1 MKKISILIL
10 AAIVVVINYMPLFLG
25 GYMYNE
31 EQAIR
36 SSYPEY
42 TGNKL
47 YEKTEDQYKLI
58 VWSGAYEKMVTVIEN
73 KWGFLHRVKSSSAL
87 VRVSQEEPFIRTW
100 SATHHGENDLSDTL
114 LAVET
119 PDSDSSKII
128 VTNEPMDEEPVTD
141 LEQLKALSGV
151 YIEMDVEQ
159 GYAIYYGQLP
169 SDQIGGFVFRSIDSE
184 GKILSV
190 HR

>member
-1 MKKISILIL
+1 VKKISFLIL

-31 EQAIR
+31 EQAVR

-47 YEKTEDQYKLI
+47 YEKTEDQHKLI
-58 VWSGAYEKMVTVIEN
+58 VWSGANEKMVTVIEN
-73 KWGFLHRVKSSSAL
+73 KWGLLHRVRSSTVL

-100 SATHHGENDLSDTL
+100 SATNHGESDLSDTL

-119 PDSDSSKII
+119 TENESSKII
-128 VTNEPMDEEPVTD
+128 VTNEPIDEEPVAD

-151 YIEMDVEQ
+151 YIEMDVDQ

-169 SDQIGGFVFRSIDSE
+169 ADQIGGFVFRSIDSE

>member
-1 MKKISILIL
+1 MKKISFLIL
-10 AAIVVVINYMPLFLG
+10 AAIVVVINYTPLFLG

-31 EQAIR
+31 EQAVR
-36 SSYPEY
+36 RLYPEY
-42 TGNKL
+42 SGNKL
-47 YEKTEDQYKLI
+47 YEKTEDQHKLI
-58 VWSGAYEKMVTVIEN
+58 VWSGGNQKMVTVVEN
-73 KWGFLHRVKSSSAL
+73 KWGWLYRARNSVVL
-87 VRVSQEEPFIRTW
+87 VRTSQDEPFVRTW
-100 SATHHGENDLSDTL
+100 SATNHGGHDLSDTL

-119 PDSDSSKII
+119 TESESSKII
-128 VTNEPMDEEPVTD
+128 VTNEPMDEEPVAD

-159 GYAIYYGQLP
+159 GYAIHYEQLP
-169 SDQIGGFVFRSIDSE
+169 ADQIGGFVFRSIDSE